1 MSEIR
6 TSNSTGHTKISDL
19 DEFKEEKFLNAGHDL
34 QTIRALAILFF
45 AICLSAILYYY
56 WIEGKLVFNVPWLL
70 IPVLV
75 IVLGLVNGG
84 YAMAGARILLW
95 GLLLVTMAGSYW
107 VSGVSTPSLYL
118 LPVLT
123 IASFSLLSQ
132 REAKMMFVIVTL
144 NVSFQLYLQ
153 THGWLPPISERPPA
167 YYFLS
172 LVSVMMVAL
181 LVGNATAKHL
191 IAQYKKIR
199 TMIQVLEK
207 NQDRLREEVADR
219 ERSEANLAFSEEQ
232 LRFVLEGSE
241 QGFWDWDIVTGTVLR
256 NKRWAEMLGYTYEE
270 IQQTPQQW
278 LDFIHPE
285 DRERAWRSINDVLEG
300 RALSHKAEYRMLH
313 KDGTTRWVLDQANV
327 MMRNKNGAP
336 TRMCGTHTDITE
348 RKNLEAELTREAHL
362 DYLTG
367 LINRRYFM
375 GLAEFEI
382 NRANRYDKP
391 LSLLMMD
398 IDLFKRIN
406 DTYGH
411 KMGDQ
416 VLIKLAD
423 VCKQILREVDIFGRI
438 GGEEFAI
445 LLPETGKQEAMDVAE
460 RLRKAVADT
469 KIELESGEKV
479 LQISIS
485 IGLAVH
491 SSKEENLDMLLS
503 SADMA
508 LYKAKNSGRNNVCV
522 S

>member
-1 MSEIR
+1 MSETYR
-6 TSNSTGHTKISDL
+6 SNTTDQTERSEFN
-19 DEFKEEKFLNAGHDL
+19 EFKEESFLRAGHDL
-34 QTIRALAILFF
+34 PTIKALAILFL
-45 AICLSAILYYY
+45 AICLSAIFYYY

-70 IPVLV
+70 IPVLA
-75 IVLGLVNGG
+75 IVLGLVKGG
-84 YAMAGARILLW
+84 YAIVGTRILLW
-95 GLLLVTMAGSYW
+95 GLLLATMAGSYW

-132 REAKMMFVIVTL
+132 REARIMFVVVIL
-144 NVSFQLYLQ
+144 NVSLQLYLQ

-191 IAQYKKIR
+191 ITQYQKIR

-207 NQDRLREEVADR
+207 NQNLLRQEVADR
-219 ERSEANLAFSEEQ
+219 ERFEADLAFREEQ
-232 LRFVLEGSE
+232 LRFVLEGAA
-241 QGFWDWDIVTGTVLR
+241 QGFWDWDIVTGKVLR

-313 KDGTTRWVLDQANV
+313 KDGTSRWILDQANI
-327 MMRNKNGAP
+327 MMRDKNGAP
-336 TRMCGTHTDITE
+336 TRMCGTHTDNTE

-367 LINRRYFM
+367 LTNRRHFM
-375 GLAEFEI
+375 GLAELEI
-382 NRANRYDKP
+382 SRANRYEKV

-398 IDLFKRIN
+398 IDFFKRIN

-416 VLIKLAD
+416 VLVKLAE
-423 VCKQILREVDIFGRI
+423 VCNLILREVDTIGRI

-445 LLPETGKQEAMDVAE
+445 LLPETGKQEAKEVAE
-460 RLRKAVADT
+460 RLRTAIANT
-469 KIELESGEKV
+469 KIEMQSGEA
-479 LQISIS
+479 LQISVS

-491 SSKEENLDMLLS
+491 SSKDQNIDMLLS
-503 SADMA
+503 SADEA
-508 LYKAKNSGRNNVCV
+508 LYKAKNSGRNKVCV